1 MNKKKI
7 RVSDIFFLFGY
18 MLYIIYR
25 ILYSSAYITI
35 LGSTLR
41 QGLKVLLI
49 CALFMSILVNL
60 RISKKNAMLFI
71 MVLSVAFLTYFFC
84 KSIDIVC
91 IMLMLVSSYK
101 TDFNNIIKICF
112 FTNIFMLILVLCGSV
127 TGVIPDYTY
136 SHYSLITKQWEKI
149 HAYGFLH
156 YSTPAFIILYLSII
170 ILYLHQSK
178 MIYGI
183 LAVINFGTFYLFSAK
198 LPFFVFCIIG
208 VLFVWKNGR
217 TILFRINNISKFIFQ
232 FTPFIAAIITF
243 ILCEL
248 YSKGGTFWKVVND
261 LFSNRLSQG
270 NLAIKRNGIHFFGTY
285 FDMGGVYSIKYGNL
299 RGVDMS
305 NYFFIDNDYLLMLLR
320 YGVALSCIVFLIYGF
335 ILTKSITCNEKII
348 FVWCLAT
355 LIFAMVNS
363 ILINV
368 EYNPLIFWGV
378 KAITLNTNNRLGDK

>member
-136 SHYSLITKQWEKI
+136 SHPHL
-149 HAYGFLH
+149 
-156 YSTPAFIILYLSII
+156 
-170 ILYLHQSK
+170 
-178 MIYGI
+178 
-183 LAVINFGTFYLFSAK
+183 
-198 LPFFVFCIIG
+198 
-208 VLFVWKNGR
+208 
-217 TILFRINNISKFIFQ
+217 
-232 FTPFIAAIITF
+232 
-243 ILCEL
+243 
-248 YSKGGTFWKVVND
+248 
-261 LFSNRLSQG
+261 
-270 NLAIKRNGIHFFGTY
+270 
-285 FDMGGVYSIKYGNL
+285 
-299 RGVDMS
+299 
-305 NYFFIDNDYLLMLLR
+305 
-320 YGVALSCIVFLIYGF
+320 
-335 ILTKSITCNEKII
+335 
-348 FVWCLAT
+348 
-355 LIFAMVNS
+355 
-363 ILINV
+363 
-368 EYNPLIFWGV
+368 
-378 KAITLNTNNRLGDK
+378 